1 MKSWDVTIP
10 IAGHAYLTIEA
21 DSEEEAIEK
30 ALDTVRLSDIEN
42 WEGLRQFHQGNICHC
57 PSPWEA
63 EAELVYDSEFDGE
76 E

>member
-30 ALDTVRLSDIEN
+30 ALDTVRLSDIGN
-42 WEGLRQFHQGNICHC
+42 WEGLRQFPQDICHC

-63 EAELVYDSEFDGE
+63 EAEQVYDSEFDGE